1 MILLLKDALLDFQR
15 NRVRTFLTAL
25 GILIGVMSVVLLIAL
40 GLGLKNY
47 ISDQFA
53 KMGANL
59 VMVLPGNVFKKGQN
73 ATSFGVGFSGGAKF
87 DEKDYQALQKI
98 KLADYV
104 VPVYF
109 KSIAIEA
116 QRDKYFGYVQGVN
129 EQAFPLLNLTPII
142 GRVFTKADVATKS
155 KIVVL
160 GYTLAENLFN
170 QEPKNAL
177 NRHVIIN
184 SQRFKVSGVL
194 EKKGDR
200 EMDSAAIMPYTT
212 AFNRINPNKDF
223 FSIYLGVNN
232 KDQVEQLKREV
243 TAVLLK
249 RYEEDDFS
257 VTEQTEILSS
267 VNQIFDIINSI
278 LIAIASISL
287 LVGGIGIMNIMFATV
302 TERTK
307 EIGIR
312 RSLGATKKDVL
323 IQFLSEAVILSAG
336 GGIIGLVLASLIVFG
351 IRTFFPA
358 AINLLSVA
366 AALGV
371 SSGIGIIFGVFPARR
386 AANLTPL
393 EAIRY
398 E

>member
-116 QRDKYFGYVQGVN
+116 QREKYFGYVQGVN

>member
-1 MILLLKDALLDFQR
+1 
-15 NRVRTFLTAL
+15 
-25 GILIGVMSVVLLIAL
+25 
-40 GLGLKNY
+40 
-47 ISDQFA
+47 
-53 KMGANL
+53 
-59 VMVLPGNVFKKGQN
+59 
-73 ATSFGVGFSGGAKF
+73 
-87 DEKDYQALQKI
+87 
-98 KLADYV
+98 
-104 VPVYF
+104 
-109 KSIAIEA
+109 
-116 QRDKYFGYVQGVN
+116 
-129 EQAFPLLNLTPII
+129 LLNLTPII

-177 NRHVIIN
+177 NRQVIIN

>member
-116 QRDKYFGYVQGVN
+116 QREKYFGYVQGVN

-177 NRHVIIN
+177 NRQVIIN